1 MIFYFLASIL
11 WIKTYWMKEVDNMAS
26 PIRLQIKS
34 MYTDFSPKEQAI
46 ADYILEN
53 PSKVSHGSISDLASE
68 LGIADS
74 TFFQFT
80 KKLGFNGFKDFKL
93 ALLKQENDLSAVTI
107 HENIQKNDS
116 ELMMAQKVFN
126 SNMKTLTDTRKLLKE
141 EDLIKAVQLITA
153 SRRLYFFGVGGSEIV
168 ATDAYHKF
176 LRSPI
181 PVGHST
187 DYHIQL
193 MEASL
198 LTEEDCALL
207 ISHSGKSKETIH
219 IAEAAKKA
227 GAKIIIVTSHANSPL
242 AKLGD
247 VVFISISEE
256 IEFRSEALASRIAQ
270 LSIIDSLYVI
280 MMFRNRENAQETISK
295 VREVILGLKDSK
307 SD

>member
-1 MIFYFLASIL
+1 
-11 WIKTYWMKEVDNMAS
+11 MAS
-26 PIRLQIKS
+26 PIHLQIKS

-53 PSKVSHGSISDLASE
+53 PSKVSHSSISDLAAE

-80 KKLGFNGFKDFKL
+80 KTLGFNGFKAFKL

-116 ELMMAQKVFN
+116 ELVMAQKVFD
-126 SNMKTLTDTRKLLKE
+126 SNIKTLTDTKKLLNE
-141 EDLIKAVQLITA
+141 EDLNTAVEIIST

-198 LTEEDCALL
+198 LTEEDCAIL

-219 IAEAAKKA
+219 IANAAKKS
-227 GAKIIIVTSHANSPL
+227 GAKVIVVTSQANSPL

-280 MMFRNRENAQETISK
+280 LMFHNRESAQETIAK
-295 VREVILGLKDSK
+295 VREVILGLKENKGD
-307 SD
+307 

>member
-1 MIFYFLASIL
+1 MS
-11 WIKTYWMKEVDNMAS
+11 S
-26 PIRLQIKS
+26 PIHLQIKS
-34 MYTDFSPKEQAI
+34 MYKHFSPKEQAI
-46 ADYILEN
+46 ADYILKN
-53 PSKVSHGSISDLASE
+53 PNKVSHSSISDLSAE

-80 KKLGFNGFKDFKL
+80 KTLGFNGFKDFKM
-93 ALLKQENDLSAVTI
+93 ALLKQENDLTAVTI
-107 HENIQKNDS
+107 RENVQKDDS
-116 ELMMAQKVFN
+116 ELTMAQKVFD
-126 SNMKTLTDTRKLLKE
+126 SNMTTLTDTKKLLKE
-141 EDLIKAVQLITA
+141 EDLKKAVKMISE

-181 PVGHST
+181 SVGHST

-198 LTEEDCALL
+198 LTDEDCALF

-219 IAEAAKKA
+219 MAEAVKKA
-227 GAKIIIVTSHANSPL
+227 GTKVIIITSQANSPL

-280 MMFRNRENAQETISK
+280 LMFYNSKNAQETISK
-295 VREVILGLKDSK
+295 VRKVILSLKE
-307 SD
+307 

>member
-1 MIFYFLASIL
+1 MS
-11 WIKTYWMKEVDNMAS
+11 S
-26 PIRLQIKS
+26 PIHLQIKS
-34 MYTDFSPKEQAI
+34 MYKHFSPKEQAI
-46 ADYILEN
+46 ADYILKN
-53 PSKVSHGSISDLASE
+53 PNKVSHSSISDLSAE

-80 KKLGFNGFKDFKL
+80 KTLGFNGFKDFKM
-93 ALLKQENDLSAVTI
+93 ALLKQENDLTAVTI
-107 HENIQKNDS
+107 HENVQKDD
-116 ELMMAQKVFN
+116 
-126 SNMKTLTDTRKLLKE
+126 SNMTTLTDTKKLLKE
-141 EDLIKAVQLITA
+141 EDLKKAVKMISE

-181 PVGHST
+181 SVGHST

-198 LTEEDCALL
+198 LTDEDCALF

-219 IAEAAKKA
+219 MAEAVKKA
-227 GAKIIIVTSHANSPL
+227 GTKVIIITSQANSPL

-280 MMFRNRENAQETISK
+280 LMFYNSKNAQETISK
-295 VREVILGLKDSK
+295 VRKVILSLKE
-307 SD
+307 

>member
-1 MIFYFLASIL
+1 MS
-11 WIKTYWMKEVDNMAS
+11 S
-26 PIRLQIKS
+26 PIHLQIKS
-34 MYTDFSPKEQAI
+34 MYKHFSPKEQAT
-46 ADYILEN
+46 ADYILKN
-53 PSKVSHGSISDLASE
+53 PNKVSHSSISDLSAE

-80 KKLGFNGFKDFKL
+80 KTLGFNGFKDFKM
-93 ALLKQENDLSAVTI
+93 ALLKQENDLTAVTI
-107 HENIQKNDS
+107 HENVQKDDS
-116 ELMMAQKVFN
+116 ELTMAQKVFD
-126 SNMKTLTDTRKLLKE
+126 SNMTTLTDTKKLLKE
-141 EDLIKAVQLITA
+141 EDLKKAVKMISE

-181 PVGHST
+181 SVGHST

-198 LTEEDCALL
+198 LTDEDCALF

-219 IAEAAKKA
+219 MAEAVKKA
-227 GAKIIIVTSHANSPL
+227 GTKVIIITSQANSPL

-280 MMFRNRENAQETISK
+280 LMFYNSKNAQETISK
-295 VREVILGLKDSK
+295 VRKVILSLKE
-307 SD
+307 

>member
-1 MIFYFLASIL
+1 MS
-11 WIKTYWMKEVDNMAS
+11 S
-26 PIRLQIKS
+26 PIHLQIKS
-34 MYTDFSPKEQAI
+34 MYKHFSPKEQAI
-46 ADYILEN
+46 ADYILKN
-53 PSKVSHGSISDLASE
+53 PNKVSHSSISDLSAE

-80 KKLGFNGFKDFKL
+80 KTLGFNGFKDFKM
-93 ALLKQENDLSAVTI
+93 ALLKQENDLTAVTI
-107 HENIQKNDS
+107 HENVQKDDS
-116 ELMMAQKVFN
+116 ELTMAQKVFD
-126 SNMKTLTDTRKLLKE
+126 SNMTTLTDTKKLLKE
-141 EDLIKAVQLITA
+141 EDLKKAVKMISE

-181 PVGHST
+181 SVGHST

-198 LTEEDCALL
+198 LTDEDCALF

-219 IAEAAKKA
+219 MAEAVKKA
-227 GAKIIIVTSHANSPL
+227 GTKVIIITSQANSPL

-280 MMFRNRENAQETISK
+280 LMFYNSKNAQETISK
-295 VREVILGLKDSK
+295 VRKVILSLNE
-307 SD
+307 

>member
-1 MIFYFLASIL
+1 MS
-11 WIKTYWMKEVDNMAS
+11 S
-26 PIRLQIKS
+26 PIHLQIKS
-34 MYTDFSPKEQAI
+34 MYKHFSPKEQAI
-46 ADYILEN
+46 ADYILKN
-53 PSKVSHGSISDLASE
+53 PNKVSHSSISDLSAE

-74 TFFQFT
+74 TFLQFT
-80 KKLGFNGFKDFKL
+80 KTLGFNGFKDFKM
-93 ALLKQENDLSAVTI
+93 ALLKQENDLTAVTI
-107 HENIQKNDS
+107 HENVQKDDS
-116 ELMMAQKVFN
+116 ELTMAQKVFD
-126 SNMKTLTDTRKLLKE
+126 SNMTTLTDTKKLLKE
-141 EDLIKAVQLITA
+141 EDLKKAVKMICE

-181 PVGHST
+181 SVGHST

-198 LTEEDCALL
+198 LTDEDCALF

-219 IAEAAKKA
+219 MAEAVKKA
-227 GAKIIIVTSHANSPL
+227 GTKVIIITSQANSPL

-280 MMFRNRENAQETISK
+280 LMFYNSKNAQETISK
-295 VREVILGLKDSK
+295 VRKVILSLKE
-307 SD
+307 

>member
-1 MIFYFLASIL
+1 MS
-11 WIKTYWMKEVDNMAS
+11 S
-26 PIRLQIKS
+26 PIHLQIKS
-34 MYTDFSPKEQAI
+34 MYKHFSPKEQAI
-46 ADYILEN
+46 ADYILKN
-53 PSKVSHGSISDLASE
+53 PNKVSHSSISDLSAE

-80 KKLGFNGFKDFKL
+80 KTLGFNGFKDFKM
-93 ALLKQENDLSAVTI
+93 ALLKQENDLTAVTI
-107 HENIQKNDS
+107 HENVQKDDS
-116 ELMMAQKVFN
+116 ELTMAQKVFD
-126 SNMKTLTDTRKLLKE
+126 SNMTTLTDKKKLLKE
-141 EDLIKAVQLITA
+141 EDLKKAVKMISE

-181 PVGHST
+181 SVGHST

-198 LTEEDCALL
+198 LTDEDCALF

-219 IAEAAKKA
+219 MAEAVKKA
-227 GAKIIIVTSHANSPL
+227 GTKVIIITSQANSPL

-280 MMFRNRENAQETISK
+280 LMFYNSKNAQETISK
-295 VREVILGLKDSK
+295 VRKVILSLKE
-307 SD
+307 

>member
-1 MIFYFLASIL
+1 MS
-11 WIKTYWMKEVDNMAS
+11 S
-26 PIRLQIKS
+26 PIHLQIKS
-34 MYTDFSPKEQAI
+34 MYNHFSPKEQAI

-53 PSKVSHGSISDLASE
+53 PNKVSHSSISDLSAE

-80 KKLGFNGFKDFKL
+80 KTLGFNGFKDFKM
-93 ALLKQENDLSAVTI
+93 ALLKQENDLTAVTI
-107 HENIQKNDS
+107 HENVQKDDS
-116 ELMMAQKVFN
+116 ELTMAQKVFD
-126 SNMKTLTDTRKLLKE
+126 SNMTTLTDTKKLLKE
-141 EDLIKAVQLITA
+141 EDLKKAVKMISE

-181 PVGHST
+181 SVGHST
-187 DYHIQL
+187 DYHVQL

-198 LTEEDCALL
+198 LTEEDCALF

-219 IAEAAKKA
+219 MAEAVKKA
-227 GAKIIIVTSHANSPL
+227 GTKVIIITSQANSPL

-280 MMFRNRENAQETISK
+280 LMFYNSKNAQETISK
-295 VREVILGLKDSK
+295 VRKVILSLKE
-307 SD
+307 

>member
-1 MIFYFLASIL
+1 MS
-11 WIKTYWMKEVDNMAS
+11 S
-26 PIRLQIKS
+26 PINLQIKS
-34 MYTDFSPKEQAI
+34 LYEDFSPKEQAI
-46 ADYILEN
+46 ATYILEN
-53 PSKVSHGSISDLASE
+53 PDKVAHSSISDLSTE

-80 KKLGFNGFKDFKL
+80 KTLGYSGFKDFKL

-107 HENIQKNDS
+107 HENVQKDDS
-116 ELMMAQKVFN
+116 VLVMAEKVFD

-141 EDLIKAVQLITA
+141 ADLNKAIKLISE

-198 LTEEDCALL
+198 LTQADCAIL

-227 GAKIIIVTSHANSPL
+227 GAKIIVVTSQANSPL

-270 LSIIDSLYVI
+270 LSIIDSLFVI
-280 MMFRNRENAQETISK
+280 LMFNNREQAQNTIAK
-295 VREVILGLKDSK
+295 VRSVILGIKEK
-307 SD
+307 

>member
-1 MIFYFLASIL
+1 MS
-11 WIKTYWMKEVDNMAS
+11 S
-26 PIRLQIKS
+26 PIHLQIKS
-34 MYTDFSPKEQAI
+34 MYNDFSPKEQAI

-53 PSKVSHGSISDLASE
+53 PSKVSHSSISDLSAE

-80 KKLGFNGFKDFKL
+80 KTLGFNGFKDFKM
-93 ALLKQENDLSAVTI
+93 ALLKQENDLTAITI
-107 HENIQKNDS
+107 HENVQKDDS
-116 ELMMAQKVFN
+116 ELVMAQKVFD
-126 SNMKTLTDTRKLLKE
+126 SNVSTLTDTKKLLKE
-141 EDLIKAVQLITA
+141 TDLKKAVKMISD

-187 DYHIQL
+187 DYHLQL

-198 LTEEDCALL
+198 LTEEDCAMF

-219 IAEAAKKA
+219 IAEAAKKN
-227 GAKIIIVTSHANSPL
+227 GAKVIVMTSQINSPL

-280 MMFRNRENAQETISK
+280 LMFHNRENAQDTISK
-295 VREVILGLKDSK
+295 VREVIQGLKESK
-307 SD
+307 TD

>member
-1 MIFYFLASIL
+1 
-11 WIKTYWMKEVDNMAS
+11 
-26 PIRLQIKS
+26 
-34 MYTDFSPKEQAI
+34 
-46 ADYILEN
+46 
-53 PSKVSHGSISDLASE
+53 
-68 LGIADS
+68 
-74 TFFQFT
+74 
-80 KKLGFNGFKDFKL
+80 
-93 ALLKQENDLSAVTI
+93 
-107 HENIQKNDS
+107 
-116 ELMMAQKVFN
+116 MAQKVFD
-126 SNMKTLTDTRKLLKE
+126 SNMTTLTDTKKLLKE
-141 EDLIKAVQLITA
+141 EDLKKAVKMISE

-181 PVGHST
+181 SVGHST

-198 LTEEDCALL
+198 LTDEDCALF

-219 IAEAAKKA
+219 IAEAVKKA
-227 GAKIIIVTSHANSPL
+227 GTKVIIITSQANSPL

-280 MMFRNRENAQETISK
+280 LMFYNSKNAQETISK
-295 VREVILGLKDSK
+295 VRKVILSLKE
-307 SD
+307 